1 MISRVLKSIGQDK
14 GRDKEVALE
23 YGQTSHVRMRREIVS
38 TTRETHEGK
47 PREDEIKRLV
57 EEFDVDP

>member
-1 MISRVLKSIGQDK
+1 
-14 GRDKEVALE
+14 
-23 YGQTSHVRMRREIVS
+23 MRREIVS